1 MQFTPM
7 HREEIN
13 VSFVRV
19 LILTQ
24 PAVVIDYTSFIEV
37 RVCVRHAGLYACV
50 FEYLLF

>member
-7 HREEIN
+7 HCEEIN

-37 RVCVRHAGLYACV
+37 CVRHAGLYACV

>member
-37 RVCVRHAGLYACV
+37 CVCAPCGTLRMCV
-50 FEYLLF
+50 